1 MLKHFTEK
9 GARSDDGDAYDWKAA
24 YLKLREEFD
33 LYRKRVANTTAA
45 ERMSQKRELLSDF
58 LDTVDFMRHTY
69 RAKNVNGTATK
80 EDDMVLN
87 RLYATLWKYGVSPM
101 KDATGT
107 PFDVNLQEAILVD
120 RSGMFESGS
129 VTMVLEQGFMLGDEV
144 LRHAKVMVAEE
155 PGDDEPSLIQS

>member
-1 MLKHFTEK
+1 
-9 GARSDDGDAYDWKAA
+9 
-24 YLKLREEFD
+24 
-33 LYRKRVANTTAA
+33 
-45 ERMSQKRELLSDF
+45 
-58 LDTVDFMRHTY
+58 MRHTY